1 MGGTKG
7 GGSTGSMNAGI
18 QNTGP
23 QNTGSQGG
31 GGLNSLM
38 KSHPQLFNLFSM
50 IASPRMKGDVD
61 NNQTGFAGFRTA
73 RGNNGAMQPQG
84 AGRSAMPFDAMM
96 QFFSSKYA
104 SGGSV
109 DDDVDASL
117 EEDIKAAIRLA
128 RMIGRMTEKL

>member
-23 QNTGSQGG
+23 QNTGSQDGG
-31 GGLNSLM
+31 RFGFLM
-38 KSHPQLFNLFSM
+38 QSHPQLYNLFNM
-50 IASPRMKGDVD
+50 ITTPRMKGSRGEYPD
-61 NNQTGFAGFRTA
+61 GFASFRSA
-73 RGNNGAMQPQG
+73 RGDNGMTQPQSA
-84 AGRSAMPFDAMM
+84 AGSGTPFDAMM
-96 QFFSSKYA
+96 RFFSSKYA

>member
-18 QNTGP
+18 QNAGP
-23 QNTGSQGG
+23 QNTGSQDGG
-31 GGLNSLM
+31 RFGFLM
-38 KSHPQLFNLFSM
+38 QSHPQLYNLFNM
-50 IASPRMKGDVD
+50 ISTPRMKGSRGEYPD
-61 NNQTGFAGFRTA
+61 GFAGFRSA
-73 RGNNGAMQPQG
+73 QPQS
-84 AGRSAMPFDAMM
+84 AGRPAMPFDAMM

>member
-18 QNTGP
+18 QNAGP
-23 QNTGSQGG
+23 QNTGSQDGG
-31 GGLNSLM
+31 RFGFLM
-38 KSHPQLFNLFSM
+38 QSHPQLYNLFNM
-50 IASPRMKGDVD
+50 ITTPRMKGSRGEYSD
-61 NNQTGFAGFRTA
+61 GFAGFRSA
-73 RGNNGAMQPQG
+73 QPQG

>member
-18 QNTGP
+18 QNAGP

-31 GGLNSLM
+31 EGFGSFM
-38 KSHPQLFNLFSM
+38 QSHPQLFNLFNM
-50 IASPRMKGDVD
+50 ITAPRMKGSRSERPD
-61 NNQTGFAGFRTA
+61 GFAGFRSA
-73 RGNNGAMQPQG
+73 QPQG
-84 AGRSAMPFDAMM
+84 AEGPAMPFDAMM
-96 QFFSSKYA
+96 RFFSSKYA

>member
-18 QNTGP
+18 QNAGP
-23 QNTGSQGG
+23 QNTGSQDGG
-31 GGLNSLM
+31 GFGSLM
-38 KSHPQLFNLFSM
+38 QSHPKLFNLLNM
-50 IASPRMKGDVD
+50 IATPRMKDRGGND
-61 NNQTGFAGFRTA
+61 QAGFAGFRSP
-73 RGNNGAMQPQG
+73 QPQG
-84 AGRSAMPFDAMM
+84 AGRPAMPFDAMM
-96 QFFSSKYA
+96 QFLSSKYA

-109 DDDVDASL
+109 DDDVDANL

>member
-18 QNTGP
+18 QNAGP
-23 QNTGSQGG
+23 QNTGSQDGG
-31 GGLNSLM
+31 RFGFLM
-38 KSHPQLFNLFSM
+38 QSHPQLYNLFNM
-50 IASPRMKGDVD
+50 ISTPRMKGSRGEYPD
-61 NNQTGFAGFRTA
+61 GFAGFRSA
-73 RGNNGAMQPQG
+73 QPQG
-84 AGRSAMPFDAMM
+84 AGRPAMPFDAMM